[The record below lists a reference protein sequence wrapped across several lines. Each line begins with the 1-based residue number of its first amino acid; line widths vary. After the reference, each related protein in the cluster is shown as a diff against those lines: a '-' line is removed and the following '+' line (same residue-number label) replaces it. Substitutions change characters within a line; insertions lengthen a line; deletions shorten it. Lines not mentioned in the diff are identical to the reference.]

1 MAIHKPPRLNPGDR
15 IGIVSP
21 AAAVQADKLEE
32 GCLALQQCGFSVQVG
47 AQALQRDRFF
57 AGTDQTRA
65 EELTAMLTDPSVQAV
80 FCSRAGYGSGRLL
93 PMLDFT
99 TFSRQ
104 PKIFVGY
111 SDVTLLLNAFVQR
124 AGLVCFHGPLVAGE
138 FAEGLSARS
147 SAHLFNLLAHGT
159 GEEYLPFSTTL
170 RTGVAEGPLLGG
182 CLSVLVATLGTPFAF
197 DPRGAILFLEDTG
210 EKPYRIDRMLV
221 QLKQGGVLEHL
232 AGVVFGDMQECWGT
246 EDDPTLL
253 LSVIAD
259 AFADYSYPVGFGLPA
274 GHGGENFALPLGT
287 RVRLDAGQQQLVFLE
302 SAVT

>member
-1 MAIHKPPRLNPGDR
+1 MHKPPRLKVGDR

-21 AAAVQADKLEE
+21 AAAVQAEKLKL
-32 GCLALQQCGFSVQVG
+32 GCRALQQCGFSVQVG
-47 AQALQRDRFF
+47 ARALQRDRFF
-57 AGTDQTRA
+57 AGPDQTRA
-65 EELTAMLTDPSVQAV
+65 EELTAMFADPSVQAV

-93 PMLDFT
+93 PLLDFT
-99 TFSRQ
+99 TFACH

-111 SDVTLLLNAFVQR
+111 SDVSLLLNAFVQR

-147 SAHLFNLLAHGT
+147 RAHLFNLLAHGT

-170 RTGVAEGPLLGG
+170 RTGVAEGMLVGG
-182 CLSVLVATLGTPFAF
+182 CLSVLAATLGTPFAF
-197 DPRGAILFLEDTG
+197 EPRGAILFLEDIG

-221 QLKQGGVLEHL
+221 QLKQAGLLEHL
-232 AGVVFGDMQECWGT
+232 AGVVFGEMQGCWGT
-246 EDDPTLL
+246 EGDLTLL
-253 LSVIAD
+253 SSVIAD
-259 AFADYSYPVGFGLPA
+259 AFADYAYPVGFGLPA

-302 SAVT
+302 PAVA